1 MANTAKALP
10 EPEMR
15 IYDVELSTLLGKR
28 TGSLK
33 LQFSGERFSGVL
45 SLMRA
50 ENPVHGQVSREGLC
64 SMDGSIRTRM
74 NTYPF
79 AAEGLMLPER
89 IELLL
94 RCAGFSLP
102 LCGTR
107 KEE

>member
-1 MANTAKALP
+1 
-10 EPEMR
+10 
-15 IYDVELSTLLGKR
+15 
-28 TGSLK
+28 
-33 LQFSGERFSGVL
+33 
-45 SLMRA
+45 
-50 ENPVHGQVSREGLC
+50 
-64 SMDGSIRTRM
+64 MDGSIRTRM

>member
-33 LQFSGERFSGVL
+33 LQFSGVL

-79 AAEGLMLPER
+79 AAEGLMLTER